1 MYAYMHILQ
10 YTHHVWHHRIHMNWI
25 HTNLYLSRL
34 LHLTT
39 LSLSLYLYIYIY
51 LYILYIY
58 DLHLRIP
65 CCGGAPPAC
74 HCLWSPRCWSKV
86 RCPPPQRPR
95 LPWHRWPRRRRARR
109 PGRRWRRQREAWRK
123 VAAWGFGGFWGH
135 EIWKKMAWKWAMNLA
150 RIGLNAWKMTLI
162 EEEFFIFI
170 STWRFTGK
178 QNLVFMD
185 LIVKLRSTHRNPW
198 LSLID
203 PPYQYQVHL
212 QDRAGTSCCVVNQ
225 YTHFLSIISLS
236 AFGICFLMCSPSFLV
251 VLFSH

>member
-1 MYAYMHILQ
+1 MYAYMHI
-10 YTHHVWHHRIHMNWI
+10 YTIHTCHVWHHRIHMNWI
-25 HTNLYLSRL
+25 NTNLYLSRL

-39 LSLSLYLYIYIY
+39 LSLSIYTV
-51 LYILYIY
+51 YILYIY

-86 RCPPPQRPR
+86 RPPPQRPR

-135 EIWKKMAWKWAMNLA
+135 EIWKKMRNLA
-150 RIGLNAWKMTLI
+150 RIGLNAWKMTLN

-178 QNLVFMD
+178 QNLR
-185 LIVKLRSTHRNPW
+185 LYGLNR
-198 LSLID
+198 
-203 PPYQYQVHL
+203 
-212 QDRAGTSCCVVNQ
+212 
-225 YTHFLSIISLS
+225 
-236 AFGICFLMCSPSFLV
+236 
-251 VLFSH
+251 